1 MKKTY
6 FIIFI
11 IFSVLSCSK
20 DKKMN
25 EVLDPNSYFGECTYN
40 LNGINFSTR
49 YVWARINN
57 NNETGFGIKMD
68 DFESLSFFYFN
79 LSKLNEKQ
87 YIKPR
92 PIDNSKPFYLSY
104 YINDRSNTP
113 PDAGCNDYH
122 IIEADS
128 LQNWLIITKY
138 DTVTNEIWGKFNAS
152 TKLETFPSRCNPGSP
167 QYARFTNG
175 EFHTKL
181 FK

>member
-1 MKKTY
+1 MKKIFY
-6 FIIFI
+6 IVIILF
-11 IFSVLSCSK
+11 FSLSCSK

-25 EVLDPNSYFGECTYN
+25 EILDTNSYFGECTYN
-40 LNGINFSTR
+40 LNGINFSR
-49 YVWARINN
+49 KYVTASINN
-57 NNETGFGIKMD
+57 NNETCFSIKMD
-68 DFESLSFFYFN
+68 DFESLSFYYFSLN
-79 LSKLNEKQ
+79 MLNEKQ
-87 YIKPR
+87 YIKPI
-92 PIDNSKPFYLSY
+92 PDDNSRPLILFYR
-104 YINDRSNTP
+104 IADRSNTP
-113 PDAGCNDYH
+113 LDAGCNYYH

-152 TKLETFPSRCNPGSP
+152 TILETFPSQCNPGSP